1 MYFSSNSKLC
11 PDQDPLD
18 KTKKTYINTD
28 VLRHDK
34 NVKIYQDI
42 AYVSKNGHPIGTN
55 DNEVII
61 ETGDRADKITI
72 KKGPDNCLIA
82 TVNGTPYQLKL
93 LTSPDGS
100 ETQPL
105 RIKTNGGNDC
115 VLIDPQVENTIRVEA
130 GDGDDYVRAGAG
142 NTRLYGGAGNDL
154 LKLGSGHGI
163 AFGNEGDDLL
173 IAGTGHGVLKGNNG
187 DDRLQAGKGSADRRL
202 FMDGGNGHDFMIV
215 TGNDTPIPVIMH
227 GGKGENLIVA
237 KGPATIYSGRDKNII
252 RSDDDNTVIYAKP
265 SDEVHRSPGST
276 RVHTQPNEA
285 GKSGYVVEGSA
296 EFVQNVE
303 DDLELLR
310 MSIQGQ
316 QMLGAADAA
325 AQRND
330 SPVRITE
337 LEDDNGGYYFNSPT
351 IRKQLS
357 MDQSLDELT
366 PAAFGYITNQQRGDV
381 ATGAQLA
388 YNPSFSPDPNTAPI
402 NVLYHEMAHAYNG
415 ASGTFF
421 QGRTRLP
428 ENPTGESNLERQ
440 AVGLPTVALPF
451 DFDGHRATQ
460 PTTTNPKP
468 FTENALLEEMGRPL
482 RTTYG

>member
-1 MYFSSNSKLC
+1 M
-11 PDQDPLD
+11 D
-18 KTKKTYINTD
+18 KTKKKYINTD

-34 NVKIYQDI
+34 NVKIYQEI
-42 AYVSKNGHPIGTN
+42 TYVSKNGHPTDAV

-72 KKGPDNCLIA
+72 KKGPDNGLIA
-82 TVNGTPYQLKL
+82 TINNTPYQLNL

-105 RIKTNGGNDC
+105 RIKTHGGNDC
-115 VLIDPQVENTIRVEA
+115 VLIDPLVENTIRVEA

-142 NTRLYGGAGNDL
+142 DTSLYGGAGNDL
-154 LKLGSGHGI
+154 LKLGSGHGV

-187 DDRLQAGKGSADRRL
+187 DDRLQAGKGSANRRL

-215 TGNDTPIPVIMH
+215 TANDTRIPVIMH
-227 GGKGENLIVA
+227 GGQGENLIVA
-237 KGPATIYSGRDKNII
+237 MGPATIYSGRDKNII

-265 SDEVHRSPGST
+265 SDEVHRTPGST

-310 MSIQGQ
+310 MSRQGKR
-316 QMLGAADAA
+316 MLGTADAA
-325 AQRND
+325 AKRND

-337 LEDDNGGYYFNSPT
+337 LTEDNGSYYFNSVA
-351 IRKQLS
+351 IRNQLS
-357 MDQSLDELT
+357 TDRSLDELT
-366 PAAFGYITNQQRGDV
+366 PAAFGYITHQQRGDV
-381 ATGAQLA
+381 ATGAQID
-388 YNPSFSPDPNTAPI
+388 YNPSFSPDENSAPI

-421 QGRTRLP
+421 QGSTAIP

-440 AVGLPTVALPF
+440 AVGLPTIALPF
-451 DFDGHRATQ
+451 DFDGQRATE
-460 PTTTNPKP
+460 PRTTNPRP
-468 FTENALLEEMGRPL
+468 FTENALRKEMRRPL
-482 RTTYG
+482 RTTYT